1 VLALLALLALLAAAC
16 GSDDAAPPPTSMAP
30 PPEVDLAYGPVLGC
44 GPDDQTCGG
53 SQEVD
58 IYRSDASGV
67 HPVVLWLHGGG
78 FVGGDKAGSL
88 SAYVQP
94 LLDEGWDVV
103 AANYRLTT
111 EDGQNPFPTALL
123 DAKQAVRWIKANAS
137 AQGWDPNAVAAMG
150 HSAGGNLVEMLA
162 ATAGDPAL
170 EPTDLPPEL
179 AAVDS
184 SVIAAVAL
192 APVSDLVEFVEQP
205 MFTDAVRRYVQCGRN
220 CDAQLL
226 AGSVQTHVTADAAPI
241 LAIHGAD
248 DPWAAPSQ
256 GQLVQ
261 QAYDAAGIGDR
272 FELIVVDDGPEEF
285 RAHVPDLE
293 RWIGDVIDFLNDHLP
308 DDAEQG

>member
-1 VLALLALLALLAAAC
+1 MLAAAC
-16 GSDDAAPPPTSMAP
+16 GSDDETPPPTSMAP
-30 PPEVDLAYGPVLGC
+30 PREVDLAYGPIVGC
-44 GPDDQTCGG
+44 GTNDQDCGG
-53 SQEVD
+53 SQELD
-58 IYRSDASGV
+58 IYRSDALGV

-78 FVGGDKAGSL
+78 FVGGDKQGSV

-94 LLDEGWDVV
+94 LLDDGWDVV

-111 EDGQNPFPTALL
+111 DDGQNPFPTALM
-123 DAKQAVRWIKANAS
+123 DAKRAVRWIKANATT
-137 AQGWDPNAVAAMG
+137 QGWDPTAVAAMG
-150 HSAGGNLVEMLA
+150 HSAGGNLVELLA
-162 ATAGDPAL
+162 ATSGDPDL

-184 SVIAAVAL
+184 SIIAAVAL
-192 APVSDLVEFVEQP
+192 APVADLVEFVEQP
-205 MFTDAVRRYVQCGRN
+205 MFTDAVRRYVQCGRE

-226 AGSVQTHVTADAAPI
+226 DGSVQTHVGPDAAPV

-261 QAYDAAGIGDR
+261 QAYEDAGIGDR
-272 FELIVVDDGPEEF
+272 YEMIVVDDGPEEF

-293 RWIGDVIDFLNDHLP
+293 RWIDTIIDFLNSHLP
-308 DDAEQG
+308 TA